1 MRRIVQANLPA
12 LVNRNKRQQG
22 KMPRAL
28 DRNGQLALN
37 AGRAMCLPSWK
48 NLAPLV
54 DCETQSRNVLVIDN
68 FVVGKDRLL
77 ASRRTA
83 TSSTGATATTT
94 TETAGAL
101 AAIATA
107 TAATACS
114 EPGRSFTTAIATA
127 VGRPAGTLIVIHTS
141 TNAPL

>member
-1 MRRIVQANLPA
+1 MRHILQANLPA

-22 KMPRAL
+22 KVPRAL

-37 AGRAMCLPSWK
+37 AGRAMRLPSWK

-54 DCETQSRNVLVIDN
+54 DREPQSRNVLVIDN

-77 ASRRTA
+77 ASRGTA
-83 TSSTGATATTT
+83 TASTGATATTT

-101 AAIATA
+101 TAIATA
-107 TAATACS
+107 TAATCS
-114 EPGRSFTTAIATA
+114 EPGRRSFTTAIATA
-127 VGRPAGTLIVIHTS
+127 VSRSAGTLIVIHTS
-141 TNAPL
+141 TNAPQ